1 MSIFEQ
7 LNTAGGDR
15 AAGFWRRTEGWAQ
28 EERPLR
34 VVRKIVIDG
43 STDLVLCRGSA
54 ARMLVASEDPE
65 WLSRIHTN
73 VVGDKLRIEQD
84 PIVPGRTNIT
94 RGKGRRVTQTF
105 HGPIQQVVYAAPLRH
120 HGQT

>member
-1 MSIFEQ
+1 M
-7 LNTAGGDR
+7 
-15 AAGFWRRTEGWAQ
+15 
-28 EERPLR
+28 R

-84 PIVPGRTNIT
+84 PRASLT
-94 RGKGRRVTQTF
+94 
-105 HGPIQQVVYAAPLRH
+105 
-120 HGQT
+120 